1 MTVVTAALKEREP
14 EVAKLMSKVSFD
26 VDVMNEVLAWRKAK
40 GASAEEAAVRF
51 LSTQSKIW
59 SAWVSDD
66 ARKKLSA
73 LIK

>member
-1 MTVVTAALKEREP
+1 MDIPNWQKARNLR
-14 EVAKLMSKVSFD
+14 
-26 VDVMNEVLAWRKAK
+26 RKAK
-40 GASAEEAAVRF
+40 EEAGAAAEEAAVRF

-59 SAWVSDD
+59 GAWVSDD

>member
-1 MTVVTAALKEREP
+1 
-14 EVAKLMSKVSFD
+14 
-26 VDVMNEVLAWRKAK
+26 MNEVLAWRKAK